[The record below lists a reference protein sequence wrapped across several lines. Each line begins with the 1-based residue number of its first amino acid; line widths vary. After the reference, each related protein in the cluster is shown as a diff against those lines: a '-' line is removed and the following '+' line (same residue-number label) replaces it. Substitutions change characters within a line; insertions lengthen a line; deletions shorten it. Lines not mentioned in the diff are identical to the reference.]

1 MNKLTIEDLELNG
14 KRVLM
19 RVDFNVPLENGKVS
33 NDKRIQAV
41 LPTIKHIVEKGGRLI
56 LMSHLGRPKGE
67 RVPEM
72 SLKPCVPVLSA
83 LLGKAVDFVEDCIG
97 AEVETVVAKLSDGDV
112 LLLENLRYYGE
123 ETDNDPDFSAKLAKL
138 GDIYMNDAFG
148 TAHRAHASTVG
159 VTEHFNQCAAGYL
172 MQKEL
177 DFIGGVLENPER
189 PFVAILGGAK
199 ISGKIDVISNLLP
212 KVDQIIIGGGM
223 AYTFFKAKGFEI
235 GNSLL
240 EKDKVEF
247 AGDLLNQGGHKIVLP
262 VDCMVSDVFDFTAR
276 KVGVLKEVPADGIPE
291 GFEGLDIG
299 PETVKRFKE
308 ILLNAKTV
316 IWNGPM
322 GVFEI
327 DETAKGTYAIAGTL
341 ADITASGATTVIGG
355 GDSASAINK
364 AGVSDKV
371 SHVSTG
377 GGASLEFMEGKIL
390 PGVAALTEKKSE

>member
-1 MNKLTIEDLELNG
+1 MKKLTIEDLDVTG

-33 NDKRIQAV
+33 NDKRIQAA
-41 LPTIKHIVEKGGRLI
+41 LPTIKYIVENGGRLI
-56 LMSHLGRPKGE
+56 LMSHLGRPKGK

-72 SLKPCVPVLSA
+72 SLKPCVPVLSE
-83 LLGKAVDFVEDCIG
+83 LLGKVVQFVDDCIG
-97 AEVETVVAKLSDGDV
+97 AEVEAVAERLNDGDV
-112 LLLENLRYYGE
+112 LLLENLRYHAK
-123 ETDNDPDFSAKLAKL
+123 ETENDPDFSAELAKL
-138 GDIYMNDAFG
+138 GDIYVNDAFG

-159 VTEHFNQCAAGYL
+159 VTRHFNQCAAGYL

-177 DFIGGVLENPER
+177 DYIGGVLENPER

-199 ISGKIDVISNLLP
+199 VSGKIDVISNLLP

-247 AGDLLNQGGHKIVLP
+247 AGDLLNQGGDKIVLP

-276 KVGVLKEVPADGIPE
+276 KVGALKEVSIDGIPE

-299 PETVKRFKE
+299 PETIERFQG
-308 ILLNAKTV
+308 ILQKAKTI

-341 ADITASGATTVIGG
+341 ADVTASGATTVIGG

-364 AGVSDKV
+364 AGVADKV

-377 GGASLEFMEGKIL
+377 GGASLEFMEGKVL
-390 PGVAALTEKKSE
+390 PGVAALTGK

>member
-33 NDKRIQAV
+33 NDKRIQAA
-41 LPTIKHIVEKGGRLI
+41 LPTIEHIVEKGGKLI
-56 LMSHLGRPKGE
+56 LMSHFGRPKGE

-83 LLGKAVDFVEDCIG
+83 LLGKVVGFVEDCIG
-97 AEVETVVAKLSDGDV
+97 PEVEAAVAKLRDGDV

-123 ETDNDPDFSAKLAKL
+123 ETENDPNFSAKLAKL
-138 GDIYMNDAFG
+138 GDIYVNDAFG

-159 VTEHFNQCAAGYL
+159 VTEHFDQCAAGYL

-177 DFIGGVLENPER
+177 DYIGGVLENPER
-189 PFVAILGGAK
+189 PFVAVLGGAK

-212 KVDQIIIGGGM
+212 KVDRIIIGGGM

-247 AGDLLNQGGHKIVLP
+247 AGDLLNQGGDKIVLP
-262 VDCMVSDVFDFTAR
+262 VDCMVSDVFDFSAR
-276 KVGVLKEVPADGIPE
+276 KVGVLKVVPIDGISE

-299 PETVKRFKE
+299 PETIERFKE
-308 ILLNAKTV
+308 ILLNAKTI

-341 ADITASGATTVIGG
+341 ADVTASGATTVIGG

-364 AGVSDKV
+364 AGVADKV

-390 PGVAALTEKKSE
+390 PGVAALTDQWND